1 MLPDRYEHRHR
12 SQDTGFAGEDLA
24 KRHTTEVL
32 ARAQAISR
40 DSMTPLGDGKFHVV
54 SQSSPG
60 RNYLVDIR
68 AATCDC
74 LDFPRVWLCKHLAA
88 VRSQYPHI
96 WQPQGS
102 QIEDPI
108 NTQIRSQ
115 LSPRDASSDDLSG
128 EESQLPQVSDSETGT
143 QSGALPKRERLS
155 PNRNLWRDTS
165 RTMNVRISPRRRQRP
180 ATPPVLPNSTA
191 RHIGPSGKRKLPLY
205 PDPYGGGEQSGKRAK
220 ADALS
225 QAANDHA
232 RIEARTR
239 SLALLQDQSQGQ

>member
-24 KRHTTEVL
+24 KRHTREVL
-32 ARAQAISR
+32 ASAQAISR

-54 SQSSPG
+54 SQSIPG

-74 LDFPRVWLCKHLAA
+74 LDFPRVRLCKHLAA
-88 VRSQYPHI
+88 VRGHISQS
-96 WQPQGS
+96 QDS
-102 QIEDPI
+102 QIQDPI

-115 LSPRDASSDDLSG
+115 LPPRDASSDDLSE
-128 EESQLPQVSDSETGT
+128 EESQLPRVSNSETGT

-165 RTMNVRISPRRRQRP
+165 RNMNVRISPRRRQRP
-180 ATPPVLPNSTA
+180 PTPPVLPNSTA

-220 ADALS
+220 PDALS
-225 QAANDHA
+225 PAANDHA
-232 RIEARTR
+232 REARMR
-239 SLALLQDQSQGQ
+239 SLALSQDQSQGQ